1 MKTKSIFSILT
12 SAFLF
17 FTFAT
22 TAENL
27 PAPKANMPDDVEAI
41 VKKSCFGCHNT
52 ASKNEDG
59 KEALDFKKLDGLSKI
74 KQISA
79 YKEISDVLEAGEMP
93 PKKFIQKYPDKKLS
107 NDEVK
112 RLIAWSKKE
121 AEALVKGE

>member
-17 FTFAT
+17 FTFIA

-27 PAPKANMPDDVEAI
+27 PTPKTNMPDDVEAI

-59 KEALDFKKLDGLSKI
+59 KKALDFKKLEDLSKI

-79 YKEISDVLEAGEMP
+79 YKEISDVMEEGEMP
-93 PKKFIQKYPDKKLS
+93 PKKFIQRNPEKKLS
-107 NDEVK
+107 SDEVK